1 MTDPAEPLLPVKPA
15 EPLSTRILRQAVD
28 LPDGACRAHMVV
40 AAGYLCS
47 HRWNEPLPPEAAVQ
61 ISDLIAEA
69 KKAFLIDPSFD
80 CLALSHLQR
89 AYAAADGFLPKGAP
103 QAVQSAPSDP

>member
-1 MTDPAEPLLPVKPA
+1 MTDPA
-15 EPLSTRILRQAVD
+15 EPLSTRILRLAVE
-28 LPDGACRAHMVV
+28 LPDGDCRAHLVA

-61 ISDLIAEA
+61 ICDLIAES

-89 AYAAADGFLPKGAP
+89 AYAAAERFLQEDAP
-103 QAVQSAPSDP
+103 QAVQAAPSDP